1 MPESA
6 EATVP
11 DPTRLFDLSGRTAL
25 ITGGS
30 RGLGRQ
36 MALAFA
42 RQGADLVIAS
52 RSLDSCQE
60 TAHEVERATGRRCL
74 PYACHV
80 GRWSELEGLA
90 EFAWK
95 ELGGLDIL
103 VNNAGK
109 SPLYETVLDINE
121 QLWDSVLGLNLKG
134 PFRLSAL
141 IGSRMVERSRAMG
154 RTGSIINI
162 SSIAAI
168 HPTPDVLPYTAAKAG
183 LNAITIGLAQT
194 FGPHVR
200 VNCIMP
206 GSFRTDI
213 SKAWNWDL
221 VDQSMKRIAMKRVG
235 EPHEIVGSA
244 LFLASDA
251 GSYTTGAVFTVDGG
265 VPT

>member
-1 MPESA
+1 MPNSADESA
-6 EATVP
+6 PGPSA
-11 DPTRLFDLSGRTAL
+11 LFDLSGRTAL

-42 RQGADLVIAS
+42 HQGADVVIAS
-52 RSLDSCQE
+52 RSLESCRA
-60 TAHEVERATGRRCL
+60 TAGEVESATGRRCL

-80 GRWSELEGLA
+80 GRWSELEGLVD
-90 EFAWK
+90 FAWN
-95 ELGGLDIL
+95 ELGGIDIL

-109 SPLYETVLDINE
+109 SPLYRTVLDIDE
-121 QLWDSVLGLNLKG
+121 KLWDSVLNLNLKG

-141 IGSRMVERSRAMG
+141 VGTRMAERSRSLG

-168 HPTPDVLPYTAAKAG
+168 HPTPDVIPYTAAKAA
-183 LNAITIGLAQT
+183 LNAITIGFAHT
-194 FGPHVR
+194 FGPAVR

-221 VDQSMKRIAMKRVG
+221 VEQSMKRIALKRVG
-235 EPHEIVGSA
+235 EPHEIVGAA

-251 GSYTTGAVFTVDGG
+251 SSYTTGAVFTVDGG

>member
-1 MPESA
+1 MPASA
-6 EATVP
+6 DETVP
-11 DPTRLFDLSGRTAL
+11 DPARLFDLTGRTAL
-25 ITGGS
+25 VTGGS

-42 RQGADLVIAS
+42 RQGADVVIAS
-52 RSLDSCQE
+52 RSLESCQE
-60 TAHEVERATGRRCL
+60 TAREVEAATGRRCL

-90 EFAWK
+90 DFAWS

-141 IGSRMVERSRAMG
+141 VGSRMVERGRASG
-154 RTGSIINI
+154 RGGSIINI

-194 FGPHVR
+194 FGPQVR

-221 VDQSMKRIAMKRVG
+221 VDQSMKRIAAKRVG
-235 EPHEIVGSA
+235 EPHEIVGAA

>member
-1 MPESA
+1 MTTPPSA
-6 EATVP
+6 AANP
-11 DPTRLFDLSGRTAL
+11 ANLFDLTGRTAL

-30 RGLGRQ
+30 RGLGKE

-42 RQGADLVIAS
+42 RQGADIMIAS
-52 RSLDSCQE
+52 RSIESCEE
-60 TAHEVERATGRRCL
+60 TAAEVRRATGRNCV
-74 PYACHV
+74 PYACHI
-80 GRWSELEGLA
+80 GRWDELEGLA
-90 EFAWK
+90 EAAWN
-95 ELGGLDIL
+95 EFGGVDIL

-109 SPLYETVLDINE
+109 SPLYDNITNVNE
-121 QLWDSVLGLNLKG
+121 QMWDSVIGLNLKG

-141 IGSRMVERSRAMG
+141 LGSRMSERAKETGRA
-154 RTGSIINI
+154 GSIINI

-168 HPTPDVLPYTAAKAG
+168 HPTPDVIPYTAAKAG
-183 LNAITIGLAQT
+183 LNAMTIGFAQT

-213 SKAWNWDL
+213 SKAWNWDM
-221 VDQSMKRIAMKRVG
+221 VDQMMKRVALKRVG
-235 EPHEIVGSA
+235 EPHEIVGAA

-251 GSYTTGAVFTVDGG
+251 STYTTGAVFTVDGG

>member
-1 MPESA
+1 MPAPADE
-6 EATVP
+6 TVP
-11 DPTRLFDLSGRTAL
+11 DPARLFDLTGRAAL
-25 ITGGS
+25 VTGGS

-42 RQGADLVIAS
+42 RQGADVVIAS
-52 RSLDSCQE
+52 RSLESCQE
-60 TAHEVERATGRRCL
+60 TAREVEAATGRRCL

-90 EFAWK
+90 DFAWN

-141 IGSRMVERSRAMG
+141 VGSRMVERSRATG
-154 RTGSIINI
+154 RGGSIINI

-221 VDQSMKRIAMKRVG
+221 VDQSMKRIAAKRVG
-235 EPHEIVGSA
+235 EPHEIVGAA

>member
-1 MPESA
+1 VPASDDESL
-6 EATVP
+6 P
-11 DPTRLFDLSGRTAL
+11 DPAHLFDLTGRTAL
-25 ITGGS
+25 VTGGS

-36 MALAFA
+36 MAFAFA
-42 RQGADLVIAS
+42 RQGADVVIAS
-52 RSLDSCQE
+52 RSLESCQE
-60 TAHEVERATGRRCL
+60 TAREIETATGRRCL

-80 GRWSELEGLA
+80 GHWSELEGLA
-90 EFAWK
+90 DFAWN
-95 ELGGLDIL
+95 ELDGIDIL

-141 IGSRMVERSRAMG
+141 VGSRMVERGRSSG

-221 VDQSMKRIAMKRVG
+221 VDQSMKRIAAKRVG
-235 EPHEIVGSA
+235 EPHEIVGAA

>member
-1 MPESA
+1 MANIPA
-6 EATVP
+6 
-11 DPTRLFDLSGRTAL
+11 LFDLTGRTAL

-30 RGLGRQ
+30 RGLGKE

-42 RQGADLVIAS
+42 EAGADLMIAS
-52 RSLDSCQE
+52 RSLESCEE
-60 TAHEVERATGRRCL
+60 TAAEITAATGRRVI

-80 GRWSELEGLA
+80 GRWNEIDGLA
-90 EFAWK
+90 EAAWDQ
-95 ELGGLDIL
+95 LGGVDIL

-109 SPLYETVLDINE
+109 SPLYDHISNVNE
-121 QLWDSVLGLNLKG
+121 QLWDSVIGLNLKG

-141 IGSRMVERSRAMG
+141 LGTKMYERGKSDG
-154 RTGSIINI
+154 RRGSIINI

-168 HPTPDVLPYTAAKAG
+168 HPTPDVIPYTAAKAG
-183 LNAITIGLAQT
+183 LNAMTIGFAHT

-213 SKAWNWDL
+213 SKAWNWDM
-221 VDQSMKRIAMKRVG
+221 VDQAMKRVALRRVG
-235 EPHEIVGSA
+235 EPHEIVGAA
-244 LFLASDA
+244 LFLAGDA
-251 GSYTTGAVFTVDGG
+251 GAYTTGAVFTVDGG

>member
-1 MPESA
+1 MQNESF
-6 EATVP
+6 EAVA
-11 DPTRLFDLSGRTAL
+11 DPARLFDLTGRTAL

-42 RQGADLVIAS
+42 HQGADVMIAS
-52 RSLDSCQE
+52 RSMESCEE
-60 TAHEVERATGRRCL
+60 TAREVRAATGRRCL
-74 PYACHV
+74 TYACHI

-90 EFAWK
+90 EFAWN
-95 ELGGLDIL
+95 ELGGVDIL

-109 SPLYETVLDINE
+109 SPPYETVLDVNE
-121 QLWDSVLGLNLKG
+121 HLWDSVLNLNLKG

-141 IGSRMVERSRAMG
+141 LGTKMAARGLETG
-154 RTGSIINI
+154 KTGSIINI

-168 HPTPDVLPYTAAKAG
+168 HPTPDVIPYTAAKAG
-183 LNAITIGLAQT
+183 LNAMTIGFAQT
-194 FGPHVR
+194 LGPHVR

-221 VDQSMKRIAMKRVG
+221 VNQSMKRIALKRVG
-235 EPHEIVGSA
+235 EPHEIVGAA